1 MAKAVLD
8 TTVLVSALLNLNPG
22 GVSYELLRFTKQ
34 GTFDLYISDEILEET
49 AETSRYPRLRDRYA
63 YSDADIVA
71 YCQDLARFATVVSD
85 VPEVRGIVRDPSD
98 DKIIACAAAAGADYL
113 VTRDKD
119 LLTLRE
125 YEGIAIISPEAFLHV
140 LRAQT

>member
-22 GVSYELLRFTKQ
+22 GVSYELLRFAKQ

-49 AETSRYPRLRDRYA
+49 AETLRYPRLRDRYA

-71 YCQDLARFATVVSD
+71 YCRDLALVGTIVSD
-85 VPEVRGIVRDPSD
+85 LPVVQLVRDPD
-98 DKIIACAAAAGADYL
+98 GDKIIACALAAGAGFI

-119 LLTLRE
+119 LLSLGE
-125 YEGIAIISPEAFLHV
+125 YERIVMIKPEAFLHV